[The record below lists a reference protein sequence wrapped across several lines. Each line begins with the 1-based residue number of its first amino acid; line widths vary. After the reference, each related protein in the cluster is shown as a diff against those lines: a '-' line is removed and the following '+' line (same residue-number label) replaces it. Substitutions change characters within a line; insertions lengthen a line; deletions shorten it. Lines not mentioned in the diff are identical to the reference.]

1 MATNTH
7 LFTGL
12 DGSISLAA
20 VQGTAEGDAAKPVI
34 ASYQLAP
41 VGRATGV
48 TVQVTSQ
55 ITPFH
60 EIGKRYAS
68 ELRPGN
74 VDVSGNIGR
83 AYING
88 ALLSLMLAKGAA
100 TPEPS
105 GSFLSPAFNMTLHLS
120 SLAFPNNSS
129 VVTVYNLMFDTWGLA
144 LPEDDFV
151 LENATFK
158 ALWIAVVD
166 KATQ

>member
-7 LFTGL
+7 VFTGL

-20 VQGTAEGDAAKPVI
+20 GQGAEGTAAKTVI

-41 VGRATGV
+41 VGRATGA
-48 TVQVTSQ
+48 TVQVSSDVR
-55 ITPFH
+55 PFH

-74 VDVSGNIGR
+74 VNVTGTIGR

-88 ALLSLMLAKGAA
+88 ALLSLMLGQGAA

-105 GSFLSPAFNMTLHLS
+105 GSFLSPAFNLTLHLS
-120 SLAFPNNSS
+120 SQAFPNNSS
-129 VVTVYNLMFDTWGLA
+129 VVTVYNLLFDTWNLA

-151 LENATFK
+151 MENATFK

-166 KATQ
+166 KAAQ

>member
-7 LFTGL
+7 VFTGL

-20 VQGTAEGDAAKPVI
+20 AQDAEGNAAKPVI
-34 ASYQLAP
+34 TAYQLAP

-48 TVQVTSQ
+48 TVQVSSD
-55 ITPFH
+55 IRPFH

-74 VDVSGNIGR
+74 VDVTGSIGR

-88 ALLSLMLAKGAA
+88 ALLSLMLGKGAA
-100 TPEPS
+100 TPEPA
-105 GSFLSPAFNMTLHLS
+105 GSFLSPAFNLTLHLS
-120 SLAFPNNSS
+120 SLAFPDNSS
-129 VVTVYNLMFDTWGLA
+129 VVTIYNLLFDTWSLA
-144 LPEDDFV
+144 FPEDDFV
-151 LENATFK
+151 MENATFK

-166 KATQ
+166 KAK

>member
-7 LFTGL
+7 VFTGL

-20 VQGTAEGDAAKPVI
+20 AQGAEGNAAKALI
-34 ASYQLAP
+34 SSYKLAP

-48 TVQVTSQ
+48 TVQVNSD
-55 ITPFH
+55 IRPFH

-74 VDVSGNIGR
+74 VDVSGSIGR

-88 ALLSLMLAKGAA
+88 ALLSLMLGKGAV
-100 TPEPS
+100 TPEPP
-105 GSFLSPAFNMTLHLS
+105 GPFLSPAFNLTLHLS
-120 SLAFPNNSS
+120 SLAFPSNSS
-129 VVTVYNLMFDTWGLA
+129 VVTVYNLLFDTWSLTM
-144 LPEDDFV
+144 PEDDFV

-158 ALWIAVVD
+158 ALWLAVAD